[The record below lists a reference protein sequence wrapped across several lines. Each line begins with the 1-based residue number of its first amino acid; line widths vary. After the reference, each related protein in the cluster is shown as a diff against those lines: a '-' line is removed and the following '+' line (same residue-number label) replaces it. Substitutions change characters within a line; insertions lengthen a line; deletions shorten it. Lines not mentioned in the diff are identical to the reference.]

1 MVTGSRDDIAPAA
14 QIRDLLPTWN
24 PDTRFE
30 IIDGSDHFYVGYLD
44 KLQSILN
51 QYLKSVKP
59 DPT

>member
-1 MVTGSRDDIAPAA
+1 VVTGSRDDIAPAA
-14 QIRDLLPTWN
+14 QIRDLLPAWN

-30 IIDGSDHFYVGYLD
+30 IIDGCDHFYGGYLD

-51 QYLKSVKP
+51 QYLKSAKP